1 MTVAEVKPQLI
12 LETLSQSGQNKTRAA
27 GILGIT
33 IKTLENKL
41 KRYSTRSGSA
51 GRVDT

>member
-1 MTVAEVKPQLI
+1 MTVA
-12 LETLSQSGQNKTRAA
+12 NKTRAA

-51 GRVDT
+51 GLVDT